1 MLAWCLV
8 LFLLGVTAF
17 LDSFFNYGRIFQ
29 TGNAILFMMVSLG
42 LLVRVTYKMRSGRIE
57 KVLEENA
64 RLKEQ
69 VRDVKGYKPPE
80 PVSSPN

>member
-17 LDSFFNYGRIFQ
+17 LDSFFNYGQIFQ
-29 TGNAILFMMVSLG
+29 TGNALLFMMVSLG
-42 LLVRVTYKMRSGRIE
+42 LLVRVTYKIKSRRIE
-57 KVLEENA
+57 KLLEENA

-69 VRDVKGYKPPE
+69 VGSSKEYQPPE
-80 PVSSPN
+80 PISNPN

>member
-1 MLAWCLV
+1 MLAWCIV

-17 LDSFFNYGRIFQ
+17 LDSFFNYGQIFQ

-42 LLVRVTYKMRSGRIE
+42 LLVRVMYKIRSRRIE
-57 KVLEENA
+57 KLLEENA

-80 PVSSPN
+80 PVSTPN

>member
-8 LFLLGVTAF
+8 LFLLGITAF
-17 LDSFFNYGRIFQ
+17 LDSFFNYGQIFQ
-29 TGNAILFMMVSLG
+29 TGNALLFMMVSLG
-42 LLVRVTYKMRSGRIE
+42 LLVRVMYKIRSRRIE
-57 KVLEENA
+57 KLLEENA

-69 VRDVKGYKPPE
+69 VRESKEYKPPQ

>member
-8 LFLLGVTAF
+8 LFLLGITAF
-17 LDSFFNYGRIFQ
+17 LDSFFNYGQIFQ
-29 TGNAILFMMVSLG
+29 TGNALLFMMVSLG
-42 LLVRVTYKMRSGRIE
+42 LLVRVMYKIRSRGIE
-57 KVLEENA
+57 KLLEENA

-69 VRDVKGYKPPE
+69 VRESKEYKPPQ